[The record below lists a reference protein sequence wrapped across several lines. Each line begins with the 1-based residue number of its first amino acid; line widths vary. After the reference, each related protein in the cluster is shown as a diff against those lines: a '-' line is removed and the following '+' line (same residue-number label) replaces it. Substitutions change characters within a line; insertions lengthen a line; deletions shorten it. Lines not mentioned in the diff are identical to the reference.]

1 VENKRTIGSEKERL
15 AREYLEKQG
24 YQILECNFYS
34 SYGEIDIIANDG
46 RWLVFLEVKYR
57 KSLSAGYPAEAVNRQ
72 KRQKLYQTA
81 QYYLYK
87 NRLPESTPCRFD
99 VVAILGDKLEHI
111 KDGFGGL

>member
-1 VENKRTIGSEKERL
+1 MENRRAVGSEKEQL
-15 AREYLEKQG
+15 AKEYLEKQG

-34 SYGEIDIIANDG
+34 RYGEIDIIAKDE

-57 KSLSAGYPAEAVNRQ
+57 KSLSGGYPAEAVDHK
-72 KRQKLYQTA
+72 KRQKIYRTA

-87 NRLPESTPCRFD
+87 NRLPDSTPCRFD
-99 VVAILGDKLEHI
+99 VVAIQGDKMELI